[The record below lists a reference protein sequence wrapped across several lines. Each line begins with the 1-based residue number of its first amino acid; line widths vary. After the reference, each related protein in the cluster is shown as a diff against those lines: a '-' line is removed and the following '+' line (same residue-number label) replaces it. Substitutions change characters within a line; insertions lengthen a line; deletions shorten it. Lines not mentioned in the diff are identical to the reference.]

1 MKTRNIA
8 SVEAMRALS
17 DEGHGQTEIAR
28 RLDCSRQTVWRKLKG
43 YAPKT
48 TRPASNGAPSTG
60 DVLDWPT
67 LQVAAVDML
76 RDSAEKG
83 SATACVQLAR
93 LASVEARA
101 ASCTDHVPQ
110 EIVNE
115 LLLSM
120 FHLFRDHLTGPFARR
135 VNLEFGV
142 EMARILAVVEDGL
155 DDIAHELNKREE
167 AADEAQT

>member
-1 MKTRNIA
+1 
-8 SVEAMRALS
+8 MRALA

-43 YAPKT
+43 YAPKRT
-48 TRPASNGAPSTG
+48 PPAASNGAPSTG
-60 DVLDWPT
+60 DVGVPDWPT

-142 EMARILAVVEDGL
+142 EIGRILAVVEDGL
-155 DDIAHELNKREE
+155 DAIADELNSREE
-167 AADEAQT
+167 AADEART